1 MGSFCKPIQHQN
13 STKSKYRK
21 SSTVVTGECSNNVK
35 ETGMAGIW
43 SGAFTRRQMWGGGRE
58 SRSGVRASR
67 LCSAV
72 CLPASVLMTH
82 PHAHIH
88 ARTYTFMNN
97 THSQQKQMSR
107 THTHTHKKKR
117 YTAAESFCWRSWSLP
132 LTAGSKS
139 RGQREKEG
147 ARGRGRLSEE
157 RGVRGKTVQWTGT
170 LTKDYFLNTELRH
183 RG

>member
-58 SRSGVRASR
+58 SRSEEWELHGCALRSAFPPRCSWHTHMHTYMRA
-67 LCSAV
+67 
-72 CLPASVLMTH
+72 PTH
-82 PHAHIH
+82 SWIIHTVNRNKCHAH
-88 ARTYTFMNN
+88 T
-97 THSQQKQMSR
+97 Q
-107 THTHTHKKKR
+107 KKKR
-117 YTAAESFCWRSWSLP
+117 YTAVESFCWRSWSLP

-157 RGVRGKTVQWTGT
+157 
-170 LTKDYFLNTELRH
+170 
-183 RG
+183 

>member
-58 SRSGVRASR
+58 TRSEEWELHGCALRSAFLPRCSWHTHMHTYMRA
-67 LCSAV
+67 
-72 CLPASVLMTH
+72 P
-82 PHAHIH
+82 
-88 ARTYTFMNN
+88 
-97 THSQQKQMSR
+97 THSWIIQIVNRNKCHA
-107 THTHTHKKKR
+107 HTHTR
-117 YTAAESFCWRSWSLP
+117 RSDTQQLKASADGHGLCPWLQEVK
-132 LTAGSKS
+132 AGD
-139 RGQREKEG
+139 
-147 ARGRGRLSEE
+147 RGRKSERE
-157 RGVRGKTVQWTGT
+157 VEDGWARRGLCRGKTVQWTGT

>member
-58 SRSGVRASR
+58 SRSEEWELHGCALRSAFLPQCSWHTHMHTYMRA
-67 LCSAV
+67 
-72 CLPASVLMTH
+72 P
-82 PHAHIH
+82 
-88 ARTYTFMNN
+88 
-97 THSQQKQMSR
+97 THSWIIHIVNRKKCHA
-107 THTHTHKKKR
+107 HTHTHKKKR
-117 YTAAESFCWRSWSLP
+117 YTAVESFCWRSWSLP

-147 ARGRGRLSEE
+147 ARGRGRLSE
-157 RGVRGKTVQWTGT
+157 
-170 LTKDYFLNTELRH
+170 
-183 RG
+183 

>member
-58 SRSGVRASR
+58 SRSEEWELHGCALRSAFLPRCSWHTHMHTYMRA
-67 LCSAV
+67 
-72 CLPASVLMTH
+72 P
-82 PHAHIH
+82 
-88 ARTYTFMNN
+88 
-97 THSQQKQMSR
+97 THSWIIHIVNRNKC
-107 THTHTHKKKR
+107 HAHTHKKKR

-157 RGVRGKTVQWTGT
+157 RGVPRQDCAVNWDSDQRLLSK
-170 LTKDYFLNTELRH
+170 H
-183 RG
+183 RVKAQRLV

>member
-58 SRSGVRASR
+58 SRSEEWELHGCALRSAFLPRCSWHTHMHTYMRA
-67 LCSAV
+67 
-72 CLPASVLMTH
+72 P
-82 PHAHIH
+82 
-88 ARTYTFMNN
+88 
-97 THSQQKQMSR
+97 THSWIIHIVNRNKC
-107 THTHTHKKKR
+107 HTHTHKQKR
-117 YTAAESFCWRSWSLP
+117 YTAVESFCWRSWSLP

-147 ARGRGRLSEE
+147 ARGRGRLSE
-157 RGVRGKTVQWTGT
+157 
-170 LTKDYFLNTELRH
+170 
-183 RG
+183 